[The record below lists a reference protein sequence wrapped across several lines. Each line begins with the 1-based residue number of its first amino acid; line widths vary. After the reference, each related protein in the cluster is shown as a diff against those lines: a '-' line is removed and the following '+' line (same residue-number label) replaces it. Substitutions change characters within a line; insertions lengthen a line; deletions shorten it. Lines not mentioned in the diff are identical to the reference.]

1 MHSFR
6 RRSVDQCGLVHGKC
20 GSSVWDRQGPG
31 QLRHN
36 ESRPKHPPIRA
47 RLPASAKA
55 CGRTAGIASLRQTR
69 PARQT
74 CRRLRGTGCL
84 SASCLFYGDS
94 GSPSLPPGQGAHHRV
109 HRRRP
114 VRDCAYARASTSDRA
129 AACPRSEE
137 SPRPA
142 RSWRI
147 SDWHLRCRDVE
158 FRLPAPA
165 PQGPPNTRRIGA
177 AAPPPAYTWPA
188 ALSVMAYCPCVTS
201 VKHYSLPIKSSAR
214 NALLNVRQH
223 VVANKLRHA
232 NSKWTPLRPRR
243 PCPIGD

>member
-84 SASCLFYGDS
+84 SASWLFYGDS

-147 SDWHLRCRDVE
+147 SDWHLRCRDIS
-158 FRLPAPA
+158 PTSA
-165 PQGPPNTRRIGA
+165 GA
-177 AAPPPAYTWPA
+177 AGSAKYQANRRCGTTAGIHVARCTFGDGVLSMCYLSE
-188 ALSVMAYCPCVTS
+188 ALFSP
-201 VKHYSLPIKSSAR
+201 
-214 NALLNVRQH
+214 
-223 VVANKLRHA
+223 NKIQ
-232 NSKWTPLRPRR
+232 
-243 PCPIGD
+243 C